1 MMHEAVDAVWCTTEQ
16 ERFMQKKTLVG
27 LVAAALA
34 ATVSAYTVYDGG
46 KALRQNITSGSPV
59 GANGETY
66 TDENGGKWQYLRA
79 NDLYATDTTTFG
91 KSVTSGIYQGIGG
104 NSSRTGSPFIHV
116 NTTGVATR
124 DGVTDGATAPGE
136 PIDADEFYVHP
147 GDVPAG
153 YHYVVLRFI
162 VPEAGWYSAFLSAH
176 DVNGGGST
184 NWQAGAEI
192 RLVANNVRQANGV
205 VRLENYDYGA
215 DANYLTRRFDFQMP
229 VRWMA
234 AGETLDFMVGA
245 NGAHNSDATGL
256 KAFVTK
262 EDAGRF
268 YDAGLAMANN
278 VTNSS
283 LNPFGTDALGM
294 WYYFNVDTSTARNT
308 GNWGSVSPAE
318 FLAWAP
324 GNLTKKGVQR
334 LLVQYDRNAG
344 TRGFRRSE
352 TEGETLP
359 YMCVNH
365 STTNAAYIAPQE
377 LITHPFT
384 NYVRWTM
391 LRFRPPR
398 SGLYSAS
405 IVLRDI
411 QRMNN
416 TDGVMAY
423 LLISE
428 KAVTN
433 RGVSA
438 ENWNAT
444 AHFTFGPRL
453 VAANEP
459 IDIVISPHNNYYA
472 DGTGIS
478 AIFRREADVYD
489 AGPSLAALDWANATK
504 PAHPFADALGGGATW
519 DIGNSTSVGGTFTT
533 MPYAFKKES
542 NGNDYFGY
550 GVASDGG
557 LPRVMVAT
565 NRTVNLYSATSLDN
579 NDFYKMGPNEL
590 WAHPNNSGN
599 KFPIVRAKVP
609 SDGIYHARLYVRDIS
624 YNNSVDGVKPNLLVG
639 GYVAATEIVSID
651 GDLTNPYPRETALDG
666 DRLWLKAGTVLDT
679 VLDPRSG
686 YTSDGTAMSICY
698 AKVGKATPRV
708 INIDI
713 TGASDSTGRFSAHT
727 GLSREGWSEWNK
739 WNALR
744 PGAAASAECWY
755 CFEADGAT
763 RRNAT
768 VTLTRD
774 SGANVATVGGSGA
787 STLLNNYV
795 SSSDTN
801 DTYTLTIS
809 ALKKNE
815 PYTLWLYSAKGNA
828 TGNASFTVGGTTK
841 GAGET
846 WSLGATK
853 MLTRFDVMSD
863 ADGVITGTF
872 AAADANGGAFN
883 GLTLVGDLPAYV
895 ATGAMIIVR

>member
-1 MMHEAVDAVWCTTEQ
+1 MKFACSWKKGESYSDKQQFSYLVNRAGKSDKWTTAVNI
-16 ERFMQKKTLVG
+16 
-27 LVAAALA
+27 
-34 ATVSAYTVYDGG
+34 G
-46 KALRQNITSGSPV
+46 KAVTS
-59 GANGETY
+59 
-66 TDENGGKWQYLRA
+66 
-79 NDLYATDTTTFG
+79 
-91 KSVTSGIYQGIGG
+91 KSVSLSLSNYFPYSGKPKITEFKF
-104 NSSRTGSPFIHV
+104 RV
-116 NTTGVATR
+116 RGVSDKEKWSDWVSQAFS
-124 DGVTDGATAPGE
+124 
-136 PIDADEFYVHP
+136 I
-147 GDVPAG
+147 DVPAK
-153 YHYVVLRFI
+153 
-162 VPEAGWYSAFLSAH
+162 PSLSASPSESNYNQCTFSWSVDTSNTH
-176 DVNGGGST
+176 KVFTDVEYQT
-184 NWQAGAEI
+184 K
-192 RLVANNVRQANGV
+192 LV
-205 VRLENYDYGA
+205 ENYDYGA

-245 NGAHNSDATGL
+245 NGEHNSDATGL
-256 KAFVTK
+256 KALVTK
-262 EDAGRF
+262 EDEGRF

-377 LITHPFT
+377 IITHPYT
-384 NYVRWTM
+384 NLIRWTM

-504 PAHPFADALGGGATW
+504 PAHPFADALGGGATHLGW
-519 DIGNSTSVGGTFTT
+519 RNIHDH
-533 MPYAFKKES
+533 ALRLQE
-542 NGNDYFGY
+542 
-550 GVASDGG
+550 GVQ
-557 LPRVMVAT
+557 R
-565 NRTVNLYSATSLDN
+565 
-579 NDFYKMGPNEL
+579 E
-590 WAHPNNSGN
+590 
-599 KFPIVRAKVP
+599 
-609 SDGIYHARLYVRDIS
+609 RLF
-624 YNNSVDGVKPNLLVG
+624 
-639 GYVAATEIVSID
+639 
-651 GDLTNPYPRETALDG
+651 
-666 DRLWLKAGTVLDT
+666 RL
-679 VLDPRSG
+679 RSG
-686 YTSDGTAMSICY
+686 FRRW
-698 AKVGKATPRV
+698 P
-708 INIDI
+708 
-713 TGASDSTGRFSAHT
+713 
-727 GLSREGWSEWNK
+727 
-739 WNALR
+739 
-744 PGAAASAECWY
+744 AA
-755 CFEADGAT
+755 
-763 RRNAT
+763 RH
-768 VTLTRD
+768 
-774 SGANVATVGGSGA
+774 GG
-787 STLLNNYV
+787 
-795 SSSDTN
+795 D
-801 DTYTLTIS
+801 
-809 ALKKNE
+809 
-815 PYTLWLYSAKGNA
+815 
-828 TGNASFTVGGTTK
+828 
-841 GAGET
+841 
-846 WSLGATK
+846 
-853 MLTRFDVMSD
+853 
-863 ADGVITGTF
+863 
-872 AAADANGGAFN
+872 
-883 GLTLVGDLPAYV
+883 
-895 ATGAMIIVR
+895 

>member
-1 MMHEAVDAVWCTTEQ
+1 
-16 ERFMQKKTLVG
+16 MQKKTLVG
-27 LVAAALA
+27 LVAMALA

-46 KALRQNITSGSPV
+46 KALRQNITSDSPV

-66 TDENGGKWQYLRA
+66 TDENGGKWQYFRTNNGL
-79 NDLYATDTTTFG
+79 ATNSMEFG
-91 KSVTSGIYQGIGG
+91 KSVTSGIYRGIGG

-116 NTTGVATR
+116 NTTGATTR

-136 PIDADEFYVHP
+136 PLDADEFYIHP
-147 GDVPAG
+147 GDPNAG
-153 YHYVVLRFI
+153 YHFVVVRFI
-162 VPEAGWYSAFLSAH
+162 VPEAGWYSAFLTAH
-176 DVNGGGST
+176 DVNGRGNLNNS
-184 NWQAGAEI
+184 AGAEI
-192 RLVANNVRQANGV
+192 RFLANNVLQARGV
-205 VRLENYDYGA
+205 VRLENFDYSS
-215 DANYLTRRFDFQMP
+215 DENILTRRFDFQMP

-245 NGAHNSDATGL
+245 NNEHNSDATGL
-256 KAFVTK
+256 KVFVTK

-268 YDAGLAMANN
+268 YDAGLAMTNN
-278 VTNSS
+278 LANSS

-294 WYYFNVDTSTARNT
+294 WYYFNVDTSSARNS
-308 GNWGSVSPAE
+308 GNNESASPEE

-324 GNLTKKGVQR
+324 GNLTKKGVYR

-344 TRGFRRSE
+344 TRGFRMWE
-352 TEGETLP
+352 TEEETLP

-377 LITHPFT
+377 IVTHPYT
-384 NYVRWTM
+384 NLVRWTM

-411 QRMNN
+411 ANRNGS
-416 TDGVMAY
+416 DGVMAY
-423 LLISE
+423 LLVSE
-428 KAVTN
+428 RLVTN
-433 RGVSA
+433 RVVSVETWA
-438 ENWNAT
+438 ST

-459 IDIVISPHNNYYA
+459 IDIVVSPHNNYFA

-489 AGPSLAALDWANATK
+489 AGPSLAALDWANATR

-519 DIGNSTSVGGTFTT
+519 DIGNSSSVGGTFTT
-533 MPYAFKKES
+533 MSYAFKKES

-565 NRTVNLYSATSLDN
+565 NRTVNLYSATSQDN

-609 SDGIYHARLYVRDIS
+609 SDGIYHARAYVRDIS
-624 YNNSVDGVKPNLLVG
+624 YNANDGVKLNILVG

-651 GDLTNPYPRETALDG
+651 GDLAPLYPREMALDG
-666 DRLWLKAGTVLDT
+666 DRLWLKAGAALDT
-679 VLDPRSG
+679 VLDPRSTH
-686 YTSDGTAMSICY
+686 TSDGTGMSVCY
-698 AKVGKATPRV
+698 AKVGEGTPSV
-708 INIDI
+708 INVDI

-841 GAGET
+841 GAEET

-872 AAADANGGAFN
+872 AAADENGGAFN
-883 GLTLVGDLPAYV
+883 GLTLVGDLPPYV
-895 ATGAMIIVR
+895 ATGTMVIVR